1 VTDRTGLRLACII
14 AWAAALAVPVAL
26 VVGIGW
32 PWMDKTQALEGEIE
46 SLDERI
52 AHYHRL
58 LQTLPGLEA
67 ELERVS
73 NNKELKDFYFNAKTP
88 ALAGAEVQRSVQKMV
103 ASAGGQVTS
112 TQVLPSTEDE
122 QPPKVRVR
130 TQVKG
135 TTDVLLDVLYQIEQA
150 RPFLFVD
157 QLSVRASAR
166 RRTVRRSSRIRG
178 RRRSVRQRRREG
190 ELTVRLDVFG
200 YALGET
206 R

>member
-1 VTDRTGLRLACII
+1 VTNRTGLKFACIL
-14 AWAAALAVPVAL
+14 AWAAALAVPLAL

-32 PWMDKTQALEGEIE
+32 PWMDKTHALEGEIE

-58 LQTLPGLEA
+58 LQTLPGLQA

-88 ALAGAEVQRSVQKMV
+88 ALAGAEVQRSVQEMV

-112 TQVLPSTEDE
+112 TQVLPSPEDE

-130 TQVKG
+130 TQITG

-166 RRTVRRSSRIRG
+166 PRAARPNSRIRG

-200 YALGET
+200 YALGES

>member
-58 LQTLPGLEA
+58 LQTLPGLET

-130 TQVKG
+130 TQIKG

-166 RRTVRRSSRIRG
+166 RRTVRRNSRIRG
-178 RRRSVRQRRREG
+178 RRRSVRQPRREG